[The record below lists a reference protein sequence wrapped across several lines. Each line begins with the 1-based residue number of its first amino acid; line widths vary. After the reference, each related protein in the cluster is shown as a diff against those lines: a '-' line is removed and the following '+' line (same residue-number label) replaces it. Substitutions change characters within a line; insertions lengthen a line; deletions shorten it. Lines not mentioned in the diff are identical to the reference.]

1 MRKVEYFLIIVVAVF
16 LSVVLPI
23 FNKDNVM
30 DFGNSSDIVSAFGT
44 LGTLAVAFI
53 ALRKAPEWMAQ
64 KNYDIV
70 SKVIEEAVYEDLRKL
85 TSLSNQY
92 KILIVQTGMILK
104 RYLNAKDELPSSMKE
119 TLDKVENSLVD
130 FFNLSYSIQNRLK
143 SVSRYNYV
151 ITPYTLNVAEEI
163 KKTADNYNALQTK
176 FELAASKV
184 PMLLYAD
191 EQEINLA
198 NKEISDIQL
207 KSIQLNMK
215 LSNYIKSVYAE
226 NKSIDEFIMSKK

>member
-163 KKTADNYNALQTK
+163 KKLLIIITLYKLNLSWQHLK
-176 FELAASKV
+176 FQCCY
-184 PMLLYAD
+184 ML
-191 EQEINLA
+191 
-198 NKEISDIQL
+198 
-207 KSIQLNMK
+207 
-215 LSNYIKSVYAE
+215 
-226 NKSIDEFIMSKK
+226 MSKQSTCRIKKSQTYNLNQFN